1 VGTPFVATGGIAVSS
16 PETDEPPL
24 PGSVLVIVPTYDE
37 VRSLEGVVRRVRAA
51 VPPAHVLV
59 VDDNSPDGTGV
70 VADRLAAQDSQVA
83 VLHRPGK
90 EGLAAAYLAGFRW
103 GSDHGFDTLV
113 QMDADG
119 SHQPE
124 ELPRLL
130 APLRY
135 ADMVL
140 GSRWVPGGEA
150 RNWPWSRR
158 FVSRGGTIFAR
169 RMLGLGIS
177 DTTGGYH
184 ALRTSALAVLDLGEM
199 TSHGY
204 CFQID
209 LIRRAVNGGLRVVE
223 VPITFVEREH
233 GYSKMSAGVV
243 GEAFWRVT
251 AWGIERRRAGW
262 ARRRK
267 QRSKLW
273 RGLIR
278 DSVSVRDGRP

>member
-1 VGTPFVATGGIAVSS
+1 MGTPFGATEEIAMS
-16 PETDEPPL
+16 PHDTDDTWQSA
-24 PGSVLVIVPTYDE
+24 SVLVIIPTYDE
-37 VRSLEGVVRRVRAA
+37 AGSLEGVVTRTQVA
-51 VPPAHVLV
+51 VPSAHVLV

-70 VADRLAAQDSQVA
+70 VADRLAEVDHRVA
-83 VLHRPGK
+83 VLHRPRK

-130 APLRY
+130 APLRN

-150 RNWPWSRR
+150 RNWAWSRR
-158 FVSRGGTIFAR
+158 LVSRGGTMFAR
-169 RMLGLGIS
+169 GMLGLRIR

-184 ALRTSALAVLDLGEM
+184 AFRTSALTVLDVGAM
-199 TSHGY
+199 TSQGY

-223 VPITFVEREH
+223 VPITFVERQH
-233 GYSKMSAGVV
+233 GYSKMSFGVV

-251 AWGIERRRAGW
+251 GWGIESRRARWTRG
-262 ARRRK
+262 RP
-267 QRSKLW
+267 QRSKMW

-278 DSVSVRDGRP
+278 DPVSVRDGRP